1 MKKLSEY
8 IAESGTLTK
17 EEVRKDYS
25 HIDSCDSKKEKQEYA
40 AKYGVDSLKKD
51 EIRYAM
57 LLKLRELRKSA
68 SQFDEEDWYDF
79 IHLEDHVITKLPEF
93 LKAENSKFV
102 LWLKD
107 YYYKRFF
114 EKNKKLQNWIGMN
127 PGNNVFGLSYAD
139 KDTIK
144 FYNKILTFIADNTP
158 KTRTAKDE
166 IFDLLV
172 GKFTELLAEYKEQY
186 LKKVEAY
193 AILKYKSIPGDIEEL
208 KEKRQEEREKLDKL
222 DWRKERYAYNEQYNV
237 VDKLSK
243 KIERLT
249 SFLNKYT
256 EKSYAEACVEKATEE
271 FEDNIKILA
280 HKIQDDELEVDK
292 LEVKSI
298 KDDPKV
304 FKMKI
309 TDGTKNLYC
318 RSVLAAEFSQYMIPH
333 YRFII
338 TNRSKDDSEY
348 KD

>member
-8 IAESGTLTK
+8 IAESGTITK
-17 EEVRKDYS
+17 EEARKDYNTV
-25 HIDSCDSKKEKQEYA
+25 DGLETKKEKQEYA
-40 AKYGVDSLKKD
+40 QKYGVESVKKD
-51 EIRYAM
+51 EIKMAI
-57 LLKLRELRKSA
+57 LLKLREFRKSA
-68 SQFDEEDWYDF
+68 SQFDDEDWYEF
-79 IHLEDHVITKLPEF
+79 IRLEGYSAQKLPEY
-93 LKAENSKFV
+93 LKEENPKFV
-102 LWLKD
+102 LWIKD

-127 PGNNVFGLSYAD
+127 PGNGAFGLSYAD

-144 FYNKILTFIADNTP
+144 FYNKLLTFIADNTP

-172 GKFTELLAEYKEQY
+172 GKFTELLAEYKVQY

-193 AILKYKSIPGDIEEL
+193 AILKYKSIPDDLEEL
-208 KEKRQEEREKLDKL
+208 KEKRKEEREKLDKI
-222 DWRKERYAYNEQYNV
+222 DWRKERYEYSQQYEI

-243 KIERLT
+243 KIERMT

-280 HKIQDDELEVDK
+280 HKIQDEGLEVDK
-292 LEVKSI
+292 LDVKSV

-318 RSVLAAEFSQYMIPH
+318 RSVLAAEFSQVMIPH

-338 TNRSKDDSEY
+338 TSRSKDDSEY

>member
-8 IAESGTLTK
+8 IAESGTITK
-17 EEVRKDYS
+17 EEARKDYNTV
-25 HIDSCDSKKEKQEYA
+25 DGLETKKAKQEYA
-40 AKYGVDSLKKD
+40 QKYGVDSVKKD
-51 EIRYAM
+51 EIKMAI
-57 LLKLRELRKSA
+57 LLKLREFRKSA
-68 SQFDEEDWYDF
+68 SQFDEEDWYEF
-79 IHLEDHVITKLPEF
+79 IRLEGYSAQKLPDY
-93 LKAENSKFV
+93 LKEENPKFV
-102 LWLKD
+102 LWIKD

-127 PGNNVFGLSYAD
+127 PGNGTFGLSYAD

-144 FYNKILTFIADNTP
+144 FYNKLLTFIADNTP

-172 GKFTELLAEYKEQY
+172 GKFTELLAEYKVQY

-193 AILKYKSIPGDIEEL
+193 AILKYKSIPGDLEEL
-208 KEKRQEEREKLDKL
+208 KEKRKEEREKLDKI
-222 DWRKERYAYNEQYNV
+222 DWRKERYEYSQQYEI

-256 EKSYAEACVEKATEE
+256 AKSYAEACVEKATEE

-280 HKIQDDELEVDK
+280 HKIQDEGLEVDK
-292 LEVKSI
+292 LDVKSV

-318 RSVLAAEFSQYMIPH
+318 RSVLAAEFSQVMIPH

-338 TNRSKDDSEY
+338 TSRSKDDSEY